1 MVMTNGTAKVERQL
15 DGVLAELMRAADG
28 SRSTLRYDDP
38 ARGWSVQIPCAEA
51 LTPVAK
57 SLKGDGSI
65 NQRAAATVK
74 WLEKH
79 RAILVQPDLSNC
91 EPAAPPALIALYGV
105 QAQMLGPLLRADG
118 YLQGWISVHYIG
130 GPHPIGEK
138 AVDAMQRA
146 LGEVSRIVGLTS
158 TRIPKFV

>member
-1 MVMTNGTAKVERQL
+1 MRNDTGKIEKKL
-15 DGVLAELMRAADG
+15 DGVLAELMRDAEG

-38 ARGWSVQIPCAEA
+38 ERGWSVQIPCAEA
-51 LTPVAK
+51 LTHVAK

-79 RAILVQPDLSNC
+79 RRILVQPDLSNS

-105 QAQMLGPLLRADG
+105 QAQMLGGLFRSDG
-118 YLQGWISVHYIG
+118 FLQGWISVHYIG
-130 GPHPIGEK
+130 GPHLISEK
-138 AVDAMQRA
+138 AVAAMQRA
-146 LGEVSRIVGLTS
+146 LDEVAAIVGLDRPS
-158 TRIPKFV
+158 N

>member
-1 MVMTNGTAKVERQL
+1 MVMQDTKKVEKQL
-15 DGVLAELMRAADG
+15 DGVLASLMSEADG
-28 SRSTLRYDDP
+28 SRSTLRYDD
-38 ARGWSVQIPCAEA
+38 AGRGWSVQIPCAEA

-79 RAILVQPDLSNC
+79 RRILVQPDLSNS

-105 QAQMLGPLLRADG
+105 GAQMLGPLFRQDG
-118 YLQGWISVHYIG
+118 HLQGWISVHYIG
-130 GPHPIGEK
+130 GPHPITER
-138 AVDAMQRA
+138 AVAAMERA
-146 LGEVSRIVGLTS
+146 LGEVADIVGLKRS
-158 TRIPKFV
+158 